1 MRIFRVIGFIFFYF
15 REILFSS
22 LFVAWDIVTPKDY
35 TKPGIVE
42 VPVDLKNEMAILA
55 FANLVSMTP
64 GSLTVDLSSDRKKMY
79 VHVMYLYDKEAYI
92 KKTKEQLEKRIQ
104 RIFEA

>member
-1 MRIFRVIGFIFFYF
+1 MRILRLIGFILFYF
-15 REILFSS
+15 KEILAAS

-35 TKPGIVE
+35 MKPGIVE
-42 VPVDLKNEMAILA
+42 VPVDLKKEIAIIA

-79 VHVMYLYDKEAYI
+79 VHVMYLYDKEAFI
-92 KKTKEQLEKRIQ
+92 KRTKEQLEKRIQ
-104 RIFEA
+104 RIFE